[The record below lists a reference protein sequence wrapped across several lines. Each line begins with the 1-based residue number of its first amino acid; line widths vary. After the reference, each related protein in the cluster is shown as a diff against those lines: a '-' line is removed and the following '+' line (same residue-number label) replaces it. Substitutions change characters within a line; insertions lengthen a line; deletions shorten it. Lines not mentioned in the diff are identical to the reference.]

1 MAGKSNKGK
10 NRKGAQLTA
19 TNSSELPVSTDAPTP
34 APLNDSSSVSE
45 ANGDK
50 PLNESIETKP
60 EVKEQD
66 NASEEQHP
74 AKQGGLTVFS
84 FEVSSWIV

>member
-10 NRKGAQLTA
+10 SRKGAQLTA
-19 TNSSELPVSTDAPTP
+19 TNSSEPPVSTDVPTP

-50 PLNESIETKP
+50 SLSESIETKP

-66 NASEEQHP
+66 NASEQHH

-84 FEVSSWIV
+84 YLSQ